1 MKRQEELIWILLK
14 SNEPLTTTEL
24 AKKLNVSSRTI
35 RSDLEK
41 IETEVLANHLRLE
54 RKPHIGVWIEGAQ
67 DEKDAL
73 FLNMTGNH
81 DVPEQY
87 SKEYR
92 RGCILIQILLGT
104 NKVYIDRF
112 ADMFFVSRST
122 IEKDLV
128 DINKWLANHNLQL
141 SKKPN
146 AGLYVI
152 GSEEDIRNAVCKL
165 ANDFNEKNISIESM
179 METYLDVDTKNV
191 EDIVRKWNDKYEM
204 HLNEVNMNNLAF
216 HATVML
222 VRIKKNRALEEA
234 NSKLDTSF
242 ITYKDEFNAL
252 ISELSKYA
260 HIKIPK
266 EEMNYLL
273 MHLFGMYLSNES
285 FINNEFLSDLR
296 KLAQDIT
303 DDFVKKSDAVMAL
316 DLNHNEQFK
325 QSLILHLL
333 PTVYRLKYGLNLYNP
348 LLNEIKNN
356 YAGSYSLASII
367 NSSFENYLGVTASE
381 DEIAYVAM
389 HLSVVV
395 EQSKE
400 QIQIAIVC
408 NMGVGV
414 SRFLSM
420 KLHENFP
427 GVDFVHCAADDVEM
441 IDASKYV
448 LSTIKL
454 KTNKQ
459 YVLINPLLKDVDI
472 QRIRTLIYG
481 NASVNKS
488 NFSLQT
494 IMINHEHTDKLS
506 VLREMSQR
514 LRLCGAVTPM
524 FLDGVLKRE
533 AMGSTEIG
541 NGIVLTHGLHETV
554 KRTQIAFYKLDHSI
568 VWNTQEVN
576 LIVMLAVAKDDAKN
590 IMQMDWLYKMLINDN
605 IILQINK
612 CKNERE
618 IYEILINASKKN

>member
-1 MKRQEELIWILLK
+1 MNRQEELIWILLK
-14 SNEPLTTTEL
+14 SNEPLTTTDL
-24 AKKLNVSSRTI
+24 AKQLNVSSRTI

-41 IETEVLANHLRLE
+41 VESEILANHLRLE
-54 RKPHIGVWIEGAQ
+54 RKPHIGVWIEGSQ
-67 DEKDAL
+67 DKKDAL

-81 DVPEQY
+81 DVMEQY

-92 RGCILIQILLGT
+92 RGSILIQILLGT

-112 ADMFFVSRST
+112 ADMFFVSRSS
-122 IEKDLV
+122 IEKDL
-128 DINKWLANHNLQL
+128 IHISKWLTDQNLQL

-146 AGLYVI
+146 SGLYVI

-165 ANDFNEKNISIESM
+165 ANDFNEKNISIESL
-179 METYLDVDTKNV
+179 METYLDVDTKNI

-204 HLNEVNMNNLAF
+204 RLSEVNMNNLAF
-216 HATVML
+216 HATIML
-222 VRIKKNRALEEA
+222 VRIKKNRALEKS
-234 NSKLDTSF
+234 NSDLDTSF
-242 ITYKDEFNAL
+242 ITYNDQFDAL
-252 ISELSKYA
+252 INGLSKFA
-260 HIKIPK
+260 HVKIP
-266 EEMNYLL
+266 EEEKNYLL
-273 MHLFGMYLSNES
+273 MHLFGMYLGEDA
-285 FINNEFLSDLR
+285 FIENEFLADLR
-296 KLAQDIT
+296 KLAKDIT
-303 DDFVKKSDAVMAL
+303 NDFVKKSDAVMAL
-316 DLNHNEQFK
+316 DLINNEQFK

-348 LLNEIKNN
+348 LLNEIKTN

-367 NSSFENYLGVTASE
+367 NSSFEKYLGVTASE
-381 DEIAYVAM
+381 DEIAYVAL

-414 SRFLSM
+414 SRLLSM

-427 GVDFVHCAADDVEM
+427 GIEFVHCASDDTEM
-441 IDASKYV
+441 IESCKYV

-454 KTNKQ
+454 KNTDN
-459 YVLINPLLKDVDI
+459 YILINPLLKDVDI

-481 NASVNKS
+481 NTSVNKS

-514 LRLCGAVTPM
+514 LRLCGAVTPT
-524 FLDGVLKRE
+524 FLEGVLKRE
-533 AMGSTEIG
+533 AMGSTEVG

-576 LIVMLAVAKDDAKN
+576 FIVMLAVAKADAKN
-590 IMQMDWLYKMLINDN
+590 VMQMDWLYKMLINDEM
-605 IILQINK
+605 ILQIQK